1 MTTNTL
7 QKFRKLFRVLAT
19 AVVVVLLIVSL
30 FVVHVLNQS
39 RKRYY
44 AAAEETSHNLAIS
57 LENFLHSHFQEVD
70 LAMRR
75 ADLEFRTA
83 HQEGRFSDERYSA
96 YLRSLKERVPHAQA
110 VRGSNAAGLVIYGE
124 QIDLQHPQ
132 DLSVREFF
140 ARMPTAHELVFGI
153 PVQSR
158 ITGEWVLPLV
168 YPLTLPDGGFGGTA
182 YVLMN
187 SSRMSEAFAGL
198 NIGEHGSIVL
208 LDDKRRVLH
217 RYPEVADMA
226 FGSTIKVTPA
236 TQAILDGKQQ
246 RASYT
251 VVSPRDGME
260 RTLSVEKVGAYPVYV
275 IVGMASDDFLAPWYK
290 EIRNASLFLVVLIGL
305 ALVLLRG
312 VRFGLREQYKS
323 LAALGEADQA
333 LQQSLTQLR
342 ASESRWRSLTEGLP
356 QMVWTATPTLR
367 IDFMSH
373 HWESFSGLPAEQL
386 MAGGDWSRVIHP
398 DDLPTLTAAWQ
409 RALADGDQFR
419 CDCRLRR
426 HDGVWRI
433 FDNHAL
439 PQRDADGAML
449 SWVGSSTDSTELR
462 AAHDGLLQAKEAADK
477 AGRAKSDFVANMSHE
492 IRSPMNAVL
501 GMLQLLRQTEMSGRQ
516 QDYVDKAHAAASAL
530 LGLLNDV
537 LDFSKVEAGKLALD
551 PHPFRLDKLWRDL
564 AVILS
569 ANVGDKNIEV
579 LFRIDPALPAMVV
592 GDALRLQQIL
602 LNLAG
607 NAIKFTER
615 GEVVVSAQLVAHTEH
630 TLSVAFAIR
639 DTGIGIAPEQC
650 ERIFDGFSQAEAST
664 ARRFGGTGLGLAIS
678 QRLVRMMGGT
688 LRVVSEVGQGSVFDF
703 AVDFGISLEQPEAAP
718 LGALPLHD
726 ALMRGLSCLVVDDNP
741 VARTVLREMAA
752 SFGWRVDVAADGYEA
767 LDAIG
772 VQIAR
777 QKAYDVVF
785 IDWRMPAMDGWETS
799 RRIRQLAPAGKTP
812 LIVMVTAHD
821 RELLAQRQLDIAP
834 VLDGFVVKPVTA
846 SMLFDAVADARLEH
860 RKPLAATLAPPQRRL
875 AGLRLLLVDDNPA
888 NQQVASELLGHDGAQ
903 VEVASSG
910 QMALGVLARSGP
922 LPDLILM
929 DIQMP
934 EMDGYQTTHAIQ
946 TRLGVRT
953 PPIVAMTANAMAAD
967 RIAALEAGMV
977 DHIGKPFDLEQLIAV
992 ILKHARRDGVALV
1005 AGGGMAAPAAFAAS
1019 GASRAALPAAVTPAA
1034 DASTTAALTPAA
1046 AASAAAT
1053 ATAVSATVT
1062 AGTAASAPLP
1072 AAGLNRAAALK
1083 RLGGL
1088 ESIYQIALGSFVTEA
1103 AKLTAQLQRAR
1114 EEQNGAAALPALHTL
1129 KGLAGTVGADQLA
1142 LLAQQAEQALKQ
1154 DGAAWAPLDQVL
1166 AACPGV
1172 AGDIAQ
1178 LLTESRPQ

>member
-7 QKFRKLFRVLAT
+7 HKFRKLFRVLVT

-44 AAAEETSHNLAIS
+44 AAAEETSHNLAVS
-57 LENFLHSHFQEVD
+57 LENYLHSHFQEAD
-70 LAMRR
+70 LALRR
-75 ADLEFRTA
+75 ADLEFRTL
-83 HQEGRFSDERYSA
+83 HQQGRFDDAQFSA
-96 YLRSLKERVPHAQA
+96 YLRSLKERLPHAQA
-110 VRGSNAAGLVIYGE
+110 VRGANAAGLVVYGE

-132 DLSVREFF
+132 DLSVREFY
-140 ARMPTAHELVFGI
+140 ARLATAHEMVFGV

-168 YPLTLPDGGFGGTA
+168 YPLTLANGDFGGTA

-187 SSRMSEAFAGL
+187 NSRIDEAFAAL
-198 NIGEHGSIVL
+198 NIGANGSIVL
-208 LDDKRRVLH
+208 LDDRRRVLH
-217 RYPEVADMA
+217 RYPDVPDMQ
-226 FGSTIKVTPA
+226 FGSLVKVNPL
-236 TQAILDGKQQ
+236 TQAILDGKRQ

-251 VVSPRDGME
+251 VVSPRDQRE
-260 RTLSVEKVGAYPVYV
+260 RTLSIEKIGAYPVYV
-275 IVGMASDDFLAPWYK
+275 VVGLASEDFLAPWYK
-290 EIRNASLFLVVLIGL
+290 EIRNASLFLAVLLGL
-305 ALVLLRG
+305 ALVLVRG
-312 VRFGLREQYKS
+312 VQFGLREQFKA
-323 LAALGEADQA
+323 LTALGESDQA
-333 LQQSLTQLR
+333 LQQSLARLT

-356 QMVWTATPTLR
+356 QMVWTATPALR

-439 PQRDADGAML
+439 PQRDADGAIV

-462 AAHDGLLQAKEAADK
+462 AAHDDLLQAKEAADK

-501 GMLQLLRQTEMSGRQ
+501 GMLQLLRQTAMSGRQ

-537 LDFSKVEAGKLALD
+537 LDFSKVEAGKLGLD

-569 ANVGDKNIEV
+569 ANVGDKTIEV
-579 LFRIDPALPAMVV
+579 LFRIDPALPPMVV

-615 GEVVVSAQLVAHTEH
+615 GEVVVSAQLVSQSEH
-630 TLSVAFAIR
+630 TLSIAFAIR
-639 DTGIGIAPEQC
+639 DTGIGIAPDQC

-678 QRLVRMMGGT
+678 QRLVRLMGGT

-703 AVDFGISLEQPEAAP
+703 AVEFGISAVQPDSAPAP
-718 LGALPLHD
+718 LQD

-752 SFGWRVDVAADGYEA
+752 SFGWRVEVAADGYEA
-767 LDAIG
+767 LEAIAG
-772 VQIAR
+772 QAAR
-777 QKAYDVVF
+777 RKAYDVVF

-799 RRIRQLAPAGKTP
+799 RRIRQLAPQGKTP

-821 RELLAQRQLDIAP
+821 RELLAQRQQELSP

-860 RKPLAATLAPPQRRL
+860 RKPALLAAVAVPARRRL

-888 NQQVASELLGHDGAQ
+888 NQQVASELLSNDGAQ
-903 VEVASSG
+903 VEVANSG
-910 QMALGVLARSGP
+910 AMALAVVGRQGA

-946 TRLGVRT
+946 ARLGVNT
-953 PPIVAMTANAMAAD
+953 PPIVAMTANAMASD

-977 DHIGKPFDLEQLIAV
+977 DHIGKPFDLEQLIEV
-992 ILKHARRDGVALV
+992 ILKHARRGGVAL
-1005 AGGGMAAPAAFAAS
+1005 AGAPAAVAWHADAAANAPRTTAAVNAPHAA
-1019 GASRAALPAAVTPAA
+1019 GAANASRAAAV
-1034 DASTTAALTPAA
+1034 
-1046 AASAAAT
+1046 ASAPDGAAT
-1053 ATAVSATVT
+1053 ALRGGGDGAVVS
-1062 AGTAASAPLP
+1062 GPLP
-1072 AAGLNRAAALK
+1072 DAGLNSAAALK

-1088 ESIYQIALGSFVTEA
+1088 ESVYLIALRSFIAEA
-1103 AKLTAQLQRAR
+1103 EKLAAQLQAAR
-1114 EEQNGAAALPALHTL
+1114 DDENCNAALPALHTL
-1129 KGLAGTVGADQLA
+1129 KGLAGTVGADRLAALSLQAELA
-1142 LLAQQAEQALKQ
+1142 LKEDDAV
-1154 DGAAWAPLDQVL
+1154 WAPLEQVL
-1166 AACPGV
+1166 DACPGV
-1172 AGDIAQ
+1172 AGDIEQ
-1178 LLTESRPQ
+1178 LLSGSRPR

>member
-1 MTTNTL
+1 V
-7 QKFRKLFRVLAT
+7 K
-19 AVVVVLLIVSL
+19 
-30 FVVHVLNQS
+30 
-39 RKRYY
+39 
-44 AAAEETSHNLAIS
+44 AA
-57 LENFLHSHFQEVD
+57 QG
-70 LAMRR
+70 M
-75 ADLEFRTA
+75 
-83 HQEGRFSDERYSA
+83 
-96 YLRSLKERVPHAQA
+96 
-110 VRGSNAAGLVIYGE
+110 
-124 QIDLQHPQ
+124 
-132 DLSVREFF
+132 
-140 ARMPTAHELVFGI
+140 VFGL

-158 ITGEWVLPLV
+158 ISGDWVLPLV
-168 YPLTLPDGGFGGTA
+168 YPLRRPDGAFGGTA

-187 SSRMSEAFAGL
+187 SARLDAAFAAL
-198 NIGEHGSIVL
+198 NIGPHGNIVL
-208 LDDKRRVLH
+208 IDPARRVLH
-217 RYPEVADMA
+217 RYPETADLPL
-226 FGSTIKVTPA
+226 GGVIKASPA
-236 TQAILDGKQQ
+236 TQALLDSGGAS
-246 RASYT
+246 ASYL
-251 VVSPRDGME
+251 VVSARDQRE
-260 RTLSVEKVGAYPVYV
+260 RELSVEKVGAYPVYV
-275 IVGMASDDFLAPWYK
+275 VVALASEDFLAPWYK
-290 EIRNASLFLVVLIGL
+290 EIRNASIALAVLLGL

-312 VRFGLREQYKS
+312 VHFGLREQFRA
-323 LAALGEADQA
+323 LTALGESDQA
-333 LQQSLTQLR
+333 LQQSLARLT

-356 QMVWTATPTLR
+356 QMVWTATPALR

-439 PQRDADGAML
+439 PQRDADGAIV

-462 AAHDGLLQAKEAADK
+462 AAHDDLLQAKEAADK

-501 GMLQLLRQTEMSGRQ
+501 GMLQLLRQTAMSGRQ

-537 LDFSKVEAGKLALD
+537 LDFSKVEAGKLGLD

-569 ANVGDKNIEV
+569 ANVGDKTIEV
-579 LFRIDPALPAMVV
+579 LFRIDPALPPTVV

-615 GEVVVSAQLVAHTEH
+615 GEVVVSAQLVSQSEH
-630 TLSVAFAIR
+630 TLSIAFAIR
-639 DTGIGIAPEQC
+639 DTGIGIAPDQC

-678 QRLVRMMGGT
+678 QRLVRLMGGT

-703 AVDFGISLEQPEAAP
+703 AVEFGISAVQPDSAPAP
-718 LGALPLHD
+718 LQD

-752 SFGWRVDVAADGYEA
+752 SFGWRVEVAADGYEA
-767 LDAIG
+767 LEAIAG
-772 VQIAR
+772 QAAR
-777 QKAYDVVF
+777 RKAYDVVF

-799 RRIRQLAPAGKTP
+799 RRIRQLAPQGKTP

-821 RELLAQRQLDIAP
+821 RELLAQRQQELSP

-860 RKPLAATLAPPQRRL
+860 RKPALLAAVAVPARRRL

-888 NQQVASELLGHDGAQ
+888 NQQVASELLSNDGAQ
-903 VEVASSG
+903 VEVANSG
-910 QMALGVLARSGP
+910 AMALAVVGRQGA

-946 TRLGVRT
+946 ARLGVNT
-953 PPIVAMTANAMAAD
+953 PPIVAMTANAMASD

-977 DHIGKPFDLEQLIAV
+977 DHIGKPFDLEQLIEV
-992 ILKHARRDGVALV
+992 ILKHARRGGVAL
-1005 AGGGMAAPAAFAAS
+1005 AGAPAAVAWHADAAANAPRTTAAVNAPHAA
-1019 GASRAALPAAVTPAA
+1019 GAANASRAAAV
-1034 DASTTAALTPAA
+1034 
-1046 AASAAAT
+1046 ASAPDGAAT
-1053 ATAVSATVT
+1053 ALRGGGDGAVVS
-1062 AGTAASAPLP
+1062 GPLP
-1072 AAGLNRAAALK
+1072 DAGLNSAAALK

-1088 ESIYQIALGSFVTEA
+1088 ESVYLIALRSFIAEA
-1103 AKLTAQLQRAR
+1103 EKLAAQLQAAR
-1114 EEQNGAAALPALHTL
+1114 DDENCNAALPALHTL
-1129 KGLAGTVGADQLA
+1129 KGLAGTVGADRLAALSLQAELA
-1142 LLAQQAEQALKQ
+1142 LKE
-1154 DGAAWAPLDQVL
+1154 DDAAWAPLEQVL
-1166 AACPGV
+1166 DACPGV
-1172 AGDIAQ
+1172 AGDIEQ
-1178 LLTESRPQ
+1178 LLSGSRPR

>member
-1 MTTNTL
+1 MRFKTL
-7 QKFRKLFRVLAT
+7 QQFRKLFRVLVT
-19 AVVVVLLIVSL
+19 AVVAVLLIVCL
-30 FVVHVLNQS
+30 LVAHVLNQS
-39 RKRYY
+39 RLRYY
-44 AAAEETSHNLAIS
+44 AAAKETSHNLAVS
-57 LENFLHSHFQEVD
+57 LENLLHSHFQEVD

-75 ADLEFRTA
+75 ADITFRA
-83 HQEGRFSDERYSA
+83 MHQQGRFADDKFSA
-96 YLRSLKERVPHAQA
+96 YLRDLKERLPHAQA
-110 VRGSNAAGLVIYGE
+110 VRGANRAGLVIYGE
-124 QIDLQHPQ
+124 QVDLEHPQ
-132 DLSVREFF
+132 DLTIREFY
-140 ARMPTAHELVFGI
+140 ARVQTEHALIFGI

-158 ITGEWVLPLV
+158 ISGEWVLPLV
-168 YPLTLPDGGFGGTA
+168 YPLTLPNGDFGGAA

-187 SSRMSEAFAGL
+187 NSQITEAFSGL
-198 NIGEHGSIVL
+198 NVGRHGSIVL
-208 LDDKRRVLH
+208 LDDRRRVLH
-217 RYPEVADMA
+217 RYPEVDDMK
-226 FGSTIKVTPA
+226 FGSTIRINPA

-246 RASYT
+246 SASYT
-251 VVSPRDGME
+251 VVSPRDGRE
-260 RTLSVEKVGAYPVYV
+260 RTLSVEKIGGYPVYV
-275 IVGMASDDFLAPWYK
+275 VVGLASDDFLTPWYK
-290 EIRNASLFLVVLIGL
+290 EIRNASIFLAVLIGL
-305 ALVLLRG
+305 AIALLMG
-312 VRFGLREQYKS
+312 VRYGLRQQYRA
-323 LAALGEADQA
+323 LNALGEADQA
-333 LQQSLTQLR
+333 LQASLARLT

-356 QMVWTATPTLR
+356 QMIWTATPALR

-373 HWESFSGLPAEQL
+373 HWENFSGLPAAQL
-386 MAGGDWSRVIHP
+386 MADGDWTRVIHP
-398 DDLPTLTAAWQ
+398 DDLPVLAAARE
-409 RALADGDQFR
+409 RALADGTEFR

-439 PQRDADGAML
+439 PQKDAAGVIL
-449 SWVGSSTDSTELR
+449 SWVGSSTDSTALR
-462 AAHDGLLQAKEAADK
+462 GSHDALLQAKDAADQ

-501 GMLQLLRQTEMSGRQ
+501 GMLQLLRQTIMTGRQ

-569 ANVGDKNIEV
+569 ANVGNKNIEV
-579 LFRIDPALPAMVV
+579 LFRIDPALPDMVI

-615 GEVVVSAQLVAHTEH
+615 GEVVVSAQLVAHSEH
-630 TLSVAFAIR
+630 TLSVVFAIR

-650 ERIFDGFSQAEAST
+650 EHIFDGFSQAEAST

-703 AVDFGISLEQPEAAP
+703 AVDFGVSNEQPDVVSVA
-718 LGALPLHD
+718 ALPLQD

-767 LDAIG
+767 LDAISAQ
-772 VQIAR
+772 VAR
-777 QKAYDVVF
+777 HKAYDVVF

-799 RRIRQLAPAGKTP
+799 RRIRQLAPDGSMP

-821 RELLAQRQLDIAP
+821 REVLAQRQQEIAS

-860 RKPLAATLAPPQRRL
+860 RKPLATALAPSLRRL

-888 NQQVASELLGHDGAQ
+888 NQQVASELLSNEGAQ

-910 QMALGVLARSGP
+910 QMALGVVARPGA
-922 LPDLILM
+922 LPDLVLM

-934 EMDGYQTTHAIQ
+934 EMDGYQTTRAIQ
-946 TRLGVRT
+946 GKLGKAT

-967 RIAALEAGMV
+967 RIAALEAGMA
-977 DHIGKPFDLEQLIAV
+977 DHIGKPFDLDQLIEV
-992 ILKHARRDGVALV
+992 ILKHAWREGRPLAST
-1005 AGGGMAAPAAFAAS
+1005 AIAATPSAAAPASASSPNPAAS
-1019 GASRAALPAAVTPAA
+1019 LPT
-1034 DASTTAALTPAA
+1034 
-1046 AASAAAT
+1046 
-1053 ATAVSATVT
+1053 
-1062 AGTAASAPLP
+1062 
-1072 AAGLNRAAALK
+1072 AGLNSAAALK

-1088 ESIYQIALGSFVTEA
+1088 ESVYLIALRSFIAEA
-1103 AKLTAQLQRAR
+1103 EKLAAQLQAARAER
-1114 EEQNGAAALPALHTL
+1114 SLAAALPALHTL
-1129 KGLAGTVGADQLA
+1129 KGLAGTVGADRLA
-1142 LLAQQAEQALKQ
+1142 TLTQQAERALKE
-1154 DGAAWAPLDQVL
+1154 DLNAWDALDPVL
-1166 AACPGV
+1166 QACPEV

-1178 LLTESRPQ
+1178 LLSGVSSAKRTRALP

>member
-1 MTTNTL
+1 MTSNTL
-7 QKFRKLFRVLAT
+7 QKFRKLFRVLVT
-19 AVVVVLLIVSL
+19 AVVVVLLIVSI

-75 ADLEFRTA
+75 ADLEFRTL
-83 HQEGRFSDERYSA
+83 HQQQRYTDERFSA

-110 VRGSNAAGLVIYGE
+110 VRGSNAAGMVVYGE
-124 QIDLQHPQ
+124 QIDLEHPQ

-168 YPLTLPDGGFGGTA
+168 YPLTLPNGGFGGTA

-187 SSRMSEAFAGL
+187 SSRMTEAFAGL
-198 NIGEHGSIVL
+198 NIGAHGSIVL
-208 LDDKRRVLH
+208 LDARRRVLH
-217 RYPEVADMA
+217 RYPEVDNMQ
-226 FGSTIKVTPA
+226 FGTTIKVNPA

-246 RASYT
+246 RASYI
-251 VVSPRDGME
+251 VVSPRDGLE

-290 EIRNASLFLVVLIGL
+290 EIRNASLFLMVLIGL

-312 VRFGLREQYKS
+312 VRFGLREQFKA
-323 LAALGEADQA
+323 LTALGEADQA
-333 LQQSLTQLR
+333 LQHSLTQLKS
-342 ASESRWRSLTEGLP
+342 SESRWRSLTEGLP

-373 HWESFSGLPAEQL
+373 HWEGFSGLPAEQL

-426 HDGVWRI
+426 HDGAWRI

-439 PQRDADGAML
+439 PQKDADGVIL
-449 SWVGSSTDSTELR
+449 SWVGSSTDSTEMR
-462 AAHDGLLQAKEAADK
+462 TAHDTLLQAKESADK

-607 NAIKFTER
+607 NAIKFTSR
-615 GEVVVSAQLVAHTEH
+615 GEVVVSAQLVAHTEQ
-630 TLSVAFAIR
+630 TLSIAFAIR

-650 ERIFDGFSQAEAST
+650 EHIFDGFSQAEAST

-703 AVDFGISLEQPEAAP
+703 AVDFGISAEQPDTSP
-718 LGALPLHD
+718 VGALPLQD

-785 IDWRMPAMDGWETS
+785 IDWRMPTLDGWETS
-799 RRIRQLAPAGKTP
+799 RRIRQLAPQGKTP

-821 RELLAQRQLDIAP
+821 RELLAQRQQEILP

-860 RKPLAATLAPPQRRL
+860 RKPLAAVLAPALRRL

-888 NQQVASELLGHDGAQ
+888 NQQVARELLSNDGAL

-910 QMALGVLARSGP
+910 QMALGVVSRGGA

-934 EMDGYQTTHAIQ
+934 EMDGYQATQAIRA
-946 TRLGVRT
+946 RLGMQT

-977 DHIGKPFDLEQLIAV
+977 DHIGKPFDLEQLIGV
-992 ILKHARRDGVALV
+992 ILNHARRDGKVLAPGS
-1005 AGGGMAAPAAFAAS
+1005 AAAP
-1019 GASRAALPAAVTPAA
+1019 GLEPE
-1034 DASTTAALTPAA
+1034 AA
-1046 AASAAAT
+1046 AASATTPALASAAEAEAV
-1053 ATAVSATVT
+1053 AT
-1062 AGTAASAPLP
+1062 APLP
-1072 AAGLNRAAALK
+1072 EPGLNRAAALK

-1088 ESIYQIALGSFVTEA
+1088 ESIYMIALRSFIVEA
-1103 AKLTAQLQRAR
+1103 EKLAAQLQVAYDQ
-1114 EEQNGAAALPALHTL
+1114 QNRVAALPALHTL
-1129 KGLAGTVGADQLA
+1129 KGLAGTVGADRLA
-1142 LLAQQAEQALKQ
+1142 MLAHYAEQALKH
-1154 DGAAWAPLDQVL
+1154 DASAWAPLAQVL
-1166 AACPGV
+1166 ENCPGV
-1172 AGDIAQ
+1172 AGDIEQ